1 MPTPS
6 QSPTL
11 TAAQFNAVDINKDG
25 KVDYSEANRLYQG
38 QGLTQAQLLAMDLN
52 KDGVITLKEQ
62 QAWMAQQA
70 AAGTPMPQYRT
81 EYVPQQK
88 TVQRTVMEKV
98 QVPKMVQKQRVIPK
112 FEWDRRVIC
121 VPREVTEPVTKMVPR
136 TVQVLVPETTM
147 ETKTIYEQ
155 KFISIPRQAMIKKPM
170 VKMVKKEIE
179 VPEEYFEEEPA
190 QEMQYYDEQTYETI
204 EVPQTYNETY
214 TEMVA
219 VVREAVP
226 VPVKKK
232 VMQKRPVQ
240 KMRKSLQAVEVG
252 TTSQVVGQQF
262 VGQEAVNQ
270 QMLASGAYGNYTTSP
285 AAYASGV
292 ATSSPSSSSNLFAT
306 NDGSTAGGITYNADG
321 SISYK

>member
-1 MPTPS
+1 MGASIMPTPS

-11 TAAQFNAVDINKDG
+11 TAAQFNALDINKDG

-38 QGLTQAQLLAMDLN
+38 QGLTQAQLLAMDSN

-70 AAGTPMPQYRT
+70 AAGAPMPQYRT

-170 VKMVKKEIE
+170 VKMVKK
-179 VPEEYFEEEPA
+179 
-190 QEMQYYDEQTYETI
+190 DI

-285 AAYASGV
+285 AAYGSGI

>member
-1 MPTPS
+1 M
-6 QSPTL
+6 
-11 TAAQFNAVDINKDG
+11 
-25 KVDYSEANRLYQG
+25 
-38 QGLTQAQLLAMDLN
+38 
-52 KDGVITLKEQ
+52 
-62 QAWMAQQA
+62 
-70 AAGTPMPQYRT
+70 
-81 EYVPQQK
+81 
-88 TVQRTVMEKV
+88 
-98 QVPKMVQKQRVIPK
+98 
-112 FEWDRRVIC
+112 
-121 VPREVTEPVTKMVPR
+121 
-136 TVQVLVPETTM
+136 
-147 ETKTIYEQ
+147 
-155 KFISIPRQAMIKKPM
+155 QAMIKKPM

-252 TTSQVVGQQF
+252 TTSQVVGQD
-262 VGQEAVNQ
+262 AVNQ

-285 AAYASGV
+285 AAYASGI